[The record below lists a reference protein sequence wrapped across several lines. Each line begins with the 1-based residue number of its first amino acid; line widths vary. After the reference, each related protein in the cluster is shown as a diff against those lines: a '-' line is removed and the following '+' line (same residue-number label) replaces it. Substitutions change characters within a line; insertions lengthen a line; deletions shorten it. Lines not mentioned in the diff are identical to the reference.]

1 MYDKNRYSYEVRSR
15 VPRVVVPVKSRTS
28 PFLVFLA
35 VIVALG
41 ALVGSGFLGA
51 RLAYEKFSAAIEN
64 ETAAVVYRDVTDRS
78 ENTAN
83 LGVTGEKL
91 TSEQVTALAKQ
102 SVVEVVT
109 ESVSYGNGIFGGTY
123 ITSGAGSGVIISGSG
138 HIITNYHVIEGTDAE
153 NITVTLY
160 DGQSFKAE
168 WVRGDAVTDTAI
180 IKINAETANAAV
192 IGRSDTVQ
200 AGQDVIAIGNP
211 LGKLGGSVTKGVISA
226 VNREITVDSQTMTLL
241 QIDAS
246 VNPGNSGGGLFNMY
260 GALIGIVNAKSIAE
274 DVEGIGFAI
283 PIDTAY
289 SVAEDLM
296 SLGYVDGRVD
306 TAIFE
311 FREIKMPT
319 ISLPNVGLYL
329 KSSKVST
336 DIPVGAYI
344 VSVDGVQVKTVA
356 EWKGVLNKKQPKA
369 TVEIVYNYGS
379 QQRVATL
386 TLTQRDGYDT

>member
-15 VPRVVVPVKSRTS
+15 VPRVVVPVKTRTS
-28 PFLVFLA
+28 PFIIFLG
-35 VIVALG
+35 VVLALG
-41 ALVGSGFLGA
+41 ALIGCGFLGA
-51 RLAYEKFSAAIEN
+51 RLAYGKFSEELAN
-64 ETAAVVYRDVTDRS
+64 ETTSVVYRDVADRS
-78 ENTAN
+78 EDTSN

-109 ESVSYGNGIFGGTY
+109 ESVSYEGGIFGGTY

-200 AGQDVIAIGNP
+200 AGQEVIAIGNP

-226 VNREITVDSQTMTLL
+226 VEREITVDSQTMTLL

-260 GALIGIVNAKSIAE
+260 GVLIGIVNAKSVAE

-289 SVAEDLM
+289 GVAEDLM
-296 SLGYVDGRVD
+296 QLGYVDGRVD
-306 TAIFE
+306 TAVFE

-386 TLTQRDGYDT
+386 TLTQREGYDT

>member
-1 MYDKNRYSYEVRSR
+1 MYDKNRYSYEVKSR
-15 VPRVVVPVKSRTS
+15 VPRVVVPVKTRTS
-28 PFLVFLA
+28 PFIIFLG
-35 VIVALG
+35 VVLALG
-41 ALVGSGFLGA
+41 ALIGCGFLGA
-51 RLAYEKFSAAIEN
+51 SIAYGKFSEDVAN
-64 ETAAVVYRDVTDRS
+64 EKTSVVYRDVADRS
-78 ENTAN
+78 EDTSNI
-83 LGVTGEKL
+83 GVTGEKL

-109 ESVSYGNGIFGGTY
+109 ESVSYEGGIFGGTY
-123 ITSGAGSGVIISGSG
+123 ITSGAGSGVIISTDG
-138 HIITNYHVIEGTDAE
+138 HILTNYHVIEGTEAS

-180 IKINAETANAAV
+180 IKINASTANAAV
-192 IGRSDTVQ
+192 VGRSDTVQ
-200 AGQDVIAIGNP
+200 AGQEVIAIGNP
-211 LGKLGGSVTKGVISA
+211 LGKLGGSVTKGVVSA
-226 VNREITVDSQTMTLL
+226 VNREITVDSQTMTLI

-246 VNPGNSGGGLFNMY
+246 VNPGNSGGGLFSMY

-289 SVAEDLM
+289 GVAEDLM
-296 SLGYVDGRVD
+296 QLGYVDGRVD
-306 TAIFE
+306 TAVFE
-311 FREIKMPT
+311 FREINMPT
-319 ISLPNVGLYL
+319 ISMPNVGLYL
-329 KSSKVST
+329 KNSKVAT
-336 DIPVGAYI
+336 DIPIGAYI

-356 EWKGVLNKKQPKA
+356 EWKNVLNRKQPKS

-386 TLTQRDGYDT
+386 TLTQREGYDT

>member
-15 VPRVVVPVKSRTS
+15 VPCVVVPVKSRTS

-51 RLAYEKFSAAIEN
+51 RLAYDKFSSAIEN

-168 WVRGDAVTDTAI
+168 WARR
-180 IKINAETANAAV
+180 NHQN
-192 IGRSDTVQ
+192 Q
-200 AGQDVIAIGNP
+200 CGN
-211 LGKLGGSVTKGVISA
+211 G
-226 VNREITVDSQTMTLL
+226 
-241 QIDAS
+241 
-246 VNPGNSGGGLFNMY
+246 
-260 GALIGIVNAKSIAE
+260 
-274 DVEGIGFAI
+274 
-283 PIDTAY
+283 
-289 SVAEDLM
+289 
-296 SLGYVDGRVD
+296 
-306 TAIFE
+306 
-311 FREIKMPT
+311 
-319 ISLPNVGLYL
+319 
-329 KSSKVST
+329 
-336 DIPVGAYI
+336 
-344 VSVDGVQVKTVA
+344 
-356 EWKGVLNKKQPKA
+356 
-369 TVEIVYNYGS
+369 
-379 QQRVATL
+379 
-386 TLTQRDGYDT
+386 